1 MNIGAESAF
10 GQFLDQ
16 VEQARKELRCSKSG
30 AFFRGHTKDHYKLV
44 PSLLRNEIG
53 KDTEH
58 NLYVDCY
65 ARGQHLMP
73 AYRNSWE
80 FLSLMQHFGIPTRLL
95 DWSESLATAL
105 FFALS
110 EDITT
115 PHIWIT
121 NGFLLN
127 KSNKVAKDAR
137 ILTIGLDKAPDY
149 EECFVSFDSE
159 KNWPF
164 KKPVFLQIP
173 WSSERMVG
181 QKGFFTVHADG
192 TPMEES
198 CKRYIRKVDIPTDAV
213 PGARRFL
220 EYAGVNEDTIYPD
233 LEGFGRFLRKRY
245 LK

>member
-1 MNIGAESAF
+1 MSIGTDSGF
-10 GQFLDQ
+10 NSFLDDI
-16 VEQARKELRCSKSG
+16 EKAREDLKCSKSG
-30 AFFRGHTKDHYKLV
+30 AFFRGHTQGHYKLA

-73 AYRNSWE
+73 IYRNSWE

-105 FFALS
+105 FFALAEKGKS
-110 EDITT
+110 
-115 PHIWIT
+115 PHVWVT
-121 NGFLLN
+121 NAFLLN
-127 KSNKVAKDAR
+127 RSNKASKDPR
-137 ILTIGLDKAPDY
+137 ILTIGLDSAPDY
-149 EECFVSFDSE
+149 EVCFISFD
-159 KNWPF
+159 NDATWPF

-181 QKGFFTVHADG
+181 QKGFFTVHADA

-198 CKRYIRKVDIPTDAV
+198 CKKYLRRVDIPEDAV